1 MSETIGG
8 QTPGRSLLNEAGGGP
23 WGGGSGGANGG
34 SGGSGSGGGKG
45 GGEGGKGG
53 GGDGGLGPRNPWDQP
68 PRKRPSGGGGGNGGK
83 GPNGPT
89 ALDELLRRGRQ
100 GLNNGLPTPQ
110 GRKTWAW
117 LAAGFVA
124 LWVVMTSFHQVG
136 AQQRGVVTRFG
147 KYVTTMSPGVGL
159 TLPAPIDRVTKVSV
173 DEIREINIDAS
184 DTSGAAAGGAQ
195 NLMVTGDQNI
205 IDLAYSVRWN
215 IRDPE
220 LYLFEL
226 ADPDDT
232 IREVAESAMRAE
244 IARVSLNDAIG
255 AQRSQIEGRV
265 QQRIQ
270 TILDSYR
277 AGVLIQG
284 VAIKQADPPAA
295 VVAAFKDVSA
305 AQQEVQ
311 SYLNNARA
319 YALQLTA
326 KAQGEAAAFDKVY
339 DQYRL
344 APEVTRKRMYYETME
359 DVLAKTDKTVVE
371 TPGVTSYLPLN
382 QLPRAAAP
390 PATPAAPAAPAVQ
403 EGAAQ

>member
-1 MSETIGG
+1 MSEMIGRHG
-8 QTPGRSLLNEAGGGP
+8 QGRNLLNEAGGGP
-23 WGGGSGGANGG
+23 WSGGSGGGAGGGKGSGGDGG
-34 SGGSGSGGGKG
+34 SGG
-45 GGEGGKGG
+45 
-53 GGDGGLGPRNPWDQP
+53 GGDGLGPRNPWDQP
-68 PRKRPSGGGGGNGGK
+68 PRKRPPGGNGGK

-89 ALDELLRRGRQ
+89 ALDELLRRGRR
-100 GLNNGLPTPQ
+100 GLPSGFPNPQ
-110 GRKTWAW
+110 GRK
-117 LAAGFVA
+117 
-124 LWVVMTSFHQVG
+124 LWVGLAFGFIILWFLTTAFHQIG

-147 KYVTTMSPGVGL
+147 RYVTTMEPGVGL
-159 TLPAPIDRVTKVSV
+159 TFPAPIDQVTKVSV

-184 DTSGAAAGGAQ
+184 GSNGAAAGGAQ

-244 IARVSLNDAIG
+244 IAAVTLNDAIG
-255 AQRSQIEGRV
+255 PQRSQIEARV
-265 QQRIQ
+265 QQRVQ
-270 TILDSYR
+270 AILDSYR

-311 SYLNNARA
+311 SYLNTARA

-382 QLPRAAAP
+382 QLPR
-390 PATPAAPAAPAVQ
+390 TPAAPAVQ
-403 EGAAQ
+403 EGAAR